1 MFTKTRIWINRTR
14 CICLLINHAW
24 WVHVSIYLFN
34 HEAINTCSNMKLI
47 IHTISF
53 IPPLRFWRALSSHVS
68 KIDQTE
74 SAIHISGCTLEDS
87 FQGREVI
94 KKNGSIT
101 IRNLINWKK
110 CVTNNW
116 ILSLTWR
123 VKFVIKRDLYDW
135 IFIHKSQ
142 FCKGKGKSQLLAW
155 ERLFWEPP
163 YV

>member
-1 MFTKTRIWINRTR
+1 MHLFINKSGVMGP
-14 CICLLINHAW
+14 CL
-24 WVHVSIYLFN
+24 YLFVQTSSYQYLFKY
-34 HEAINTCSNMKLI
+34 EINNTNNLLSL
-47 IHTISF
+47 F
-53 IPPLRFWRALSSHVS
+53 LRFWRALSSHVS

-123 VKFVIKRDLYDW
+123 VKFVTKQDLYNW
-135 IFIHKSQ
+135 IFIHKPSSA
-142 FCKGKGKSQLLAW
+142 KARKNLNS
-155 ERLFWEPP
+155 
-163 YV
+163 

>member
-1 MFTKTRIWINRTR
+1 MHLFINKSRVMGP
-14 CICLLINHAW
+14 CL
-24 WVHVSIYLFN
+24 YLFVQTSSYQYLFKY
-34 HEAINTCSNMKLI
+34 EINNTNNLLSL
-47 IHTISF
+47 F
-53 IPPLRFWRALSSHVS
+53 LRFWRALSSHVS

-94 KKNGSIT
+94 KKKPGSIT
-101 IRNLINWKK
+101 IRILINWKK

-123 VKFVIKRDLYDW
+123 VKFVIKRDLYNW